1 MDSLI
6 TLIAEASDER
16 NNVTYIL
23 YLVNGNLMLQNE
35 INILH
40 FIVTSFSIQIT
51 FLLDNVMIYLL

>member
-51 FLLDNVMIYLL
+51 FFAR